1 MGLLLRAI
9 WSLRLTVP
17 SRDQVAQGLVWFREG
32 PQTRNGSLR
41 AGEAAADEPNLLG
54 PWLDECT
61 APQAWDMLGS
71 MQALVHQLH
80 KLHCSILN

>member
-1 MGLLLRAI
+1 MEALYG
-9 WSLRLTVP
+9 SS
-17 SRDQVAQGLVWFREG
+17 SRFGLVSRG

-61 APQAWDMLGS
+61 APQVPGTCVKGS
-71 MQALVHQLH
+71 MQAFVHQLH